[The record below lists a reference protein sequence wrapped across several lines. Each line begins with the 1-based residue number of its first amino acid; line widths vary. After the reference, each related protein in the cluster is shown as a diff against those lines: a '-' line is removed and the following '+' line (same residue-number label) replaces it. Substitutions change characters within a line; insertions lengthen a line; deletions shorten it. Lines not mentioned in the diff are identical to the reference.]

1 MKCYH
6 REIRKERNC
15 KMPDGISLKEE
26 TAEKQ
31 TREGVTKKDSEGE
44 QKNYWLR
51 KRILLLGWI
60 L

>member
-1 MKCYH
+1 MSQ
-6 REIRKERNC
+6 RKERNC